1 MPVAPG
7 PVASRPVGVTIA
19 VPTYHRPD
27 DLQALLPLLL
37 DQARLAEARGHPTT
51 VLVVDNDPA
60 ASARAVVEAV
70 GRGAV
75 RYVVEPEPGISAVR
89 NRAMEEGGGGLLAYI
104 DDDERPNETWLPD
117 LLEVWD
123 TTRAAAV
130 LLDADTCEV
139 LDQQVARLPT
149 RMPYIPGLLSFRE
162 LPALLEALA
171 MLKAAPDLAFIDG
184 HGIAHPR
191 RLGIAAH
198 FGVATGLPS
207 IGVAKKILT
216 GEARMALHDMRGAF
230 TPLRSGKEQIG
241 WLLRSKPGCLPL
253 VVSPGHRISMAAA
266 PELVM
271 RYVGKYRLPEPTR
284 LADRIAS
291 RRDHDRE

>member
-1 MPVAPG
+1 MNAALPEWNGNTAELRALQQELAQQVTLRDAFPK
-7 PVASRPVGVTIA
+7 PLRTIA
-19 VPTYHRPD
+19 GFD
-27 DLQALLPLLL
+27 
-37 DQARLAEARGHPTT
+37 
-51 VLVVDNDPA
+51 
-60 ASARAVVEAV
+60 V
-70 GRGAV
+70 GFEDEGA
-75 RYVVEPEPGISAVR
+75 
-89 NRAMEEGGGGLLAYI
+89 
-104 DDDERPNETWLPD
+104 
-117 LLEVWD
+117 

-130 LLDADTCEV
+130 LLDADTLDV

-162 LPALLEALA
+162 LPALFEVLA
-171 MLKAAPDLAFIDG
+171 MLKAPPDLAFVDG

-207 IGVAKKILT
+207 IGVAKKILV
-216 GEARMALHDMRGAF
+216 GEARMTLHDMRGAF
-230 TPLRSGKEQIG
+230 TPLRHGKEQIG

-253 VVSPGHRISMAAA
+253 IVSPGHMVAMPSA

-284 LADRIAS
+284 LADRLAS
-291 RRDHDRE
+291 RRDRKQADPAE